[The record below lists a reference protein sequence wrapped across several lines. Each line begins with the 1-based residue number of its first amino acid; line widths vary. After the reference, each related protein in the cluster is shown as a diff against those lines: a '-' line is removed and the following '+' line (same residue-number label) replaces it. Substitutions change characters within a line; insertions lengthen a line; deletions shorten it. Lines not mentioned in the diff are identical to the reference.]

1 MPASHAPSMDRS
13 PGPLPRRYRGAN
25 PAGIHGDQGPSWDG
39 HHGFHAPRDHGTS
52 NRKAARDIA
61 TLRPWSIV
69 MWVARDSGRR
79 VATVPRSLDLPCPE
93 VPGSIATSQTQALD
107 RPRYQGT
114 STSSVRGPSKTKVF
128 VRTSGHQQLVTFIS
142 SVALLP
148 GLDRSLDDLVPSP
161 RRRPWPLIEM
171 GPPTTWVPR
180 PPTRRPGACGMIPSS
195 STCQGARSASLTAG
209 PRYQVIA
216 APGDPKVPSS
226 QGNLGP
232 SSPSVLPVPRYR

>member
-1 MPASHAPSMDRS
+1 MGPWDIEPEGGSGHRHLETLVNRHMGRQGPRS
-13 PGPLPRRYRGAN
+13 TSRPGPKVPRCSMSRGARL
-25 PAGIHGDQGPSWDG
+25 A
-39 HHGFHAPRDHGTS
+39 
-52 NRKAARDIA
+52 
-61 TLRPWSIV
+61 
-69 MWVARDSGRR
+69 
-79 VATVPRSLDLPCPE
+79 
-93 VPGSIATSQTQALD
+93 GSIATSQTQLLD
-107 RPRYQGT
+107 GPRYQGT
-114 STSSVRGPSKTKVF
+114 LTFSVRGPPETKAF

-148 GLDRSLDDLVPSP
+148 GLDRSLDELVPSP
-161 RRRPWPLIEM
+161 HRRPWPLIEM

-180 PPTRRPGACGMIPSS
+180 PPTRRPGPCGMIPSS